1 MSSISYAMQTVFVST
16 AVVFVLCAGRERRVE
31 LCRAGTER
39 RAGFTR
45 TAGFKRP
52 EGMKKEALKHY
63 GLITDSNTV
72 T

>member
-1 MSSISYAMQTVFVST
+1 MQTVFVST

-45 TAGFKRP
+45 TARFNRP
-52 EGMKKEALKHY
+52 EGMKEEALRHY
-63 GLITDSNTV
+63 GLMTDSNTV